1 MKRHPVEG
9 GITWSCP
16 RCDGRTATIS
26 LLRKALDADT
36 VRSIWAGASAPDA
49 PEGVRCPSCL
59 KVMREVSLRTP
70 AGYQAIDVC
79 RPCTF
84 LWFDPGEYHA
94 LPAALPDVREATLR
108 DPRSIEAVAR
118 MKLEEE
124 KERKTSSRTR
134 RPDAGWKW
142 LPGLMG
148 MPVEFDSHE
157 PAAPPIATWLLL
169 AIVSAVSIFAFS
181 DLDAAV
187 DAFGFRPAEAWRMG
201 GLTVLTAFFLHAG
214 WMHLIGNMYFLWIF
228 GDNSEDSLGTGRYL
242 LLILLATIT
251 GGVLHAAM
259 TDAPM
264 LPAVGASGG
273 ISGIIAYYA
282 LCFPRMR
289 IGLLFFFFIWL
300 RIPALLAGALWVGM
314 QLFGAFVVEDNI
326 AYMAHLGGALA
337 GVAFWGLGKMGK
349 MAPKDTR
356 RDGPKQRYD
365 GRSSKH
371 ANANL
376 HTNRYVPRNTR
387 GDDTH

>member
-1 MKRHPVEG
+1 MKRRPVAG

-26 LLRKALDADT
+26 LLRKALDANT
-36 VRSIWAGASAPDA
+36 VRSIWMGASQEEAPA
-49 PEGVRCPSCL
+49 GVRCPSCL
-59 KVMREVSLRTP
+59 RAMREVSLRTP
-70 AGYQAIDVC
+70 EGYQEIDVC

-84 LWFDPGEYHA
+84 IWFDPGEFHA
-94 LPAALPDVREATLR
+94 LPEALPHVAETVLR
-108 DPRSIEAVAR
+108 DPRSIEVVAR
-118 MKLEEE
+118 LKLEEA
-124 KERKTSSRTR
+124 KERERTSRS

-148 MPVEFDSHE
+148 MPVEFDDHE
-157 PAAPPIATWLLL
+157 PAASPVATWVLL
-169 AIVSAVSIFAFS
+169 AVVSAVSMFAFS
-181 DLDAAV
+181 DLEAAV
-187 DAFGFRPAEAWRMG
+187 DAFGFRPSEAWRMG

-214 WMHLIGNMYFLWIF
+214 WMHLIGNMYFLWVF
-228 GDNSEDSLGTGRYL
+228 GDNTEDSLGMGRYL

-259 TDAPM
+259 TATPFV
-264 LPAVGASGG
+264 PAVGASGG

-289 IGLLFFFFIWL
+289 IGLLFLFFIWL

-349 MAPKDTR
+349 MAPKDPR
-356 RDGPKQRYD
+356 RHGPKERYGGKAAKQPD
-365 GRSSKH
+365 ATRH
-371 ANANL
+371 ADRYGPR
-376 HTNRYVPRNTR
+376 HTR
-387 GDDTH
+387 